1 MKNVWKLSNYLFDWQ
16 WKKWN
21 QKVMLVSGILAVFC
35 LIAMAFP
42 TGNPQSYEYY
52 SKYFQSYDMAVD
64 GSLLP
69 VVFGLGLI
77 LILIGLFIQIKGFS
91 TNAKGIYTLFLLPM
105 KRKEVYLSFLL
116 SAGAAIAVYYL
127 MWLILLV
134 AAYFPVMAVYE
145 SKAAQEVFI
154 LAKDNIVTGLEVSQ
168 NNGLFLAFQR
178 SAFLRA
184 FFPASL
190 WYVLPVIGGLALIV
204 TGIFFAGFY
213 TQEIGIRIIG
223 SFGAIV
229 CGGYIYLQDFIRG
242 VRLAMGHGVTNH
254 ALGHATI
261 LGLVGIAVAVVLQLY
276 IIRRLE
282 DRKDL

>member
-42 TGNPQSYEYY
+42 TGNPRSYEYY

-77 LILIGLFIQIKGFS
+77 VIFVGLFVQIKGFS

-105 KRKEVYLSFLL
+105 KRREVYLSFLL

-145 SKAAQEVFI
+145 SRAAQEVFV
-154 LAKDNIVTGLEVSQ
+154 LAKDNIVTGLDVYQ
-168 NNGLFLAFQR
+168 TNGLFLAFQR
-178 SAFLRA
+178 STFLRA

-190 WYVLPVIGGLALIV
+190 WYVMPVIGGLTLVV
-204 TGIFFAGFY
+204 TGIFFVAFY
-213 TQEIGIRIIG
+213 TQDIGIRILC

-229 CGGYIYLQDFIRG
+229 GGGYIYLYDFIRG
-242 VRLAMGHGVTNH
+242 VRLALGHGISIK
-254 ALGHATI
+254 AFGHNTI
-261 LGLVGIAVAVVLQLY
+261 MGLMGLVVAVVLQLY
-276 IIRRLE
+276 IIHRLD
-282 DRKDL
+282 DRTDL

>member
-21 QKVMLVSGILAVFC
+21 QKVTLVSGLLVVFC

-52 SKYFQSYDMAVD
+52 SKYFQPYDMAVD

-69 VVFGLGLI
+69 VIFGLGLI
-77 LILIGLFIQIKGFS
+77 LILVGLFIQIKGFS

-105 KRKEVYLSFLL
+105 KRSEVYLSFLL
-116 SAGAAIAVYYL
+116 SAGAAVALYYL
-127 MWLILLV
+127 MWLVLLV
-134 AAYFPVMAVYE
+134 AAYLPVMAVYE
-145 SKAAQEVFI
+145 SKAAQEIFI
-154 LAKDNIVTGLEVSQ
+154 LAKDNIVTGLDVSQ
-168 NNGLFLAFQR
+168 TNGLFLAFQR

-190 WYVLPVIGGLALIV
+190 WNVMPVIGGLLLIV

-213 TQEIGIRIIG
+213 TQEVGIRIIC
-223 SFGAIV
+223 SFGAILG
-229 CGGYIYLQDFIRG
+229 GGYIYLQDFIRG

-254 ALGHATI
+254 AIGYQMI
-261 LGLVGIAVAVVLQLY
+261 LGLIGLIVAVVLQLY
-276 IIRRLE
+276 IIRRLD
-282 DRKDL
+282 DRTDL

>member
-21 QKVMLVSGILAVFC
+21 QKVMLASGILAVFF

-52 SKYFQSYDMAVD
+52 SKYFQSYDMAID

-77 LILIGLFIQIKGFS
+77 VILVGLFVQIRGFS

-105 KRKEVYLSFLL
+105 KRREVYFSFLL

-127 MWLILLV
+127 IWMILLI
-134 AAYFPVMAVYE
+134 AAYFPIMAVYE
-145 SKAAQEVFI
+145 SKAAQEVFV
-154 LAKDNIVTGLEVSQ
+154 LANDNIVTGLDVSQ
-168 NNGLFLAFQR
+168 TNGLFLAFQR

-213 TQEIGIRIIG
+213 TQEVGIRIIC
-223 SFGAIV
+223 SLGAIV
-229 CGGYIYLQDFIRG
+229 CGGYVYLQDFIRC
-242 VRLAMGHGVTNH
+242 VRLALGHGVTNH
-254 ALGHATI
+254 ALGHNTI
-261 LGLVGIAVAVVLQLY
+261 LGLVGIVVAVALQLY

-282 DRKDL
+282 DRTDL

>member
-21 QKVMLVSGILAVFC
+21 GKVMLASGILAVFC

-77 LILIGLFIQIKGFS
+77 VILVGLFVQIRGFS

-105 KRKEVYLSFLL
+105 KRSEVYLSFLL
-116 SAGAAIAVYYL
+116 SAGAAVAVYYL
-127 MWLILLV
+127 MWLVLLV
-134 AAYFPVMAVYE
+134 AAYFPIMAVYE

-154 LAKDNIVTGLEVSQ
+154 LAKDNIVTGLDVSQ
-168 NNGLFLAFQR
+168 TNGLFLAFQR

-190 WYVLPVIGGLALIV
+190 WNVMPVIGGLLLIV

-213 TQEIGIRIIG
+213 TQEVGIRIIC
-223 SFGAIV
+223 SFGAILG
-229 CGGYIYLQDFIRG
+229 GGYIYLQDFIRG

-254 ALGHATI
+254 AIGYQAI
-261 LGLVGIAVAVVLQLY
+261 LGLIGLIVAVVLQLY
-276 IIRRLE
+276 IIRRLD
-282 DRKDL
+282 DRTDL

>member
-1 MKNVWKLSNYLFDWQ
+1 MKNVWKLSNYHFDWQ

-21 QKVMLVSGILAVFC
+21 QKVTLVSGLLAVFC

-69 VVFGLGLI
+69 VIFGLGLI
-77 LILIGLFIQIKGFS
+77 LILVGLFIQIKGFS

-105 KRKEVYLSFLL
+105 KRSEVYLSFLL
-116 SAGAAIAVYYL
+116 SAGAAVAVYYL
-127 MWLILLV
+127 MWLVLLV
-134 AAYFPVMAVYE
+134 AAYFAIMAVYE
-145 SKAAQEVFI
+145 SEAAQEIFI
-154 LAKDNIVTGLEVSQ
+154 LAKDNIVTGLDVSQ
-168 NNGLFLAFQR
+168 TNGLFLAFQR

-190 WYVLPVIGGLALIV
+190 WNVMPVIGGLLLIV

-213 TQEIGIRIIG
+213 TQEVGIRIIC
-223 SFGAIV
+223 SFGAILG
-229 CGGYIYLQDFIRG
+229 GGYIYLQDFIRG

-254 ALGHATI
+254 AIGYQMI
-261 LGLVGIAVAVVLQLY
+261 LGLIGLIVAVVLQLY
-276 IIRRLE
+276 IIRRLD
-282 DRKDL
+282 DRTDL